1 MPRPVNTLFDL
12 EGKVA
17 LVTGGAHGLGRM
29 IAAGLATAGA
39 TVYITSRKAEAAE
52 RSAREL
58 AAIGPCHGLTANLAT
73 PEAAVALAAELGRH
87 ETRLDILVNNAG
99 KTWGAPLESFPDRAW
114 PDVMAVN
121 VQGPFTL
128 IRELVPLLKAAARPD
143 DPARIINVGSL
154 AGSVVEPLQA
164 YSYAASKAGL
174 HHLSR
179 VLAAELASHYIAVN
193 NVVPGFFPTPMTAHI
208 REDEGAH
215 QNLIARVPLKRL
227 GRPEDIAG
235 ACVYLASRAAS
246 YITGI
251 DLQVDGGLGGCR

>member
-1 MPRPVNTLFDL
+1 MTRPVNTLFDL

-39 TVYITSRKAEAAE
+39 AVYITSRKAEAAE

-58 AAIGPCHGLTANLAT
+58 SSIGPCHALTANLAT
-73 PEAAVALAAELGRH
+73 PEAAAALAAELARL

-128 IRELVPLLKAAARPD
+128 IRELLPLLKAAATAD

-154 AGSVVEPLQA
+154 AGSVVELLQA

-179 VLAAELASHYIAVN
+179 VLAAELAPHHITVN

-208 REDEGAH
+208 RADGGAH

-251 DLQVDGGLGGCR
+251 DLPVDGGLGGCR

>member
-1 MPRPVNTLFDL
+1 VR
-12 EGKVA
+12 
-17 LVTGGAHGLGRM
+17 
-29 IAAGLATAGA
+29 AG
-39 TVYITSRKAEAAE
+39 S
-52 RSAREL
+52 
-58 AAIGPCHGLTANLAT
+58 
-73 PEAAVALAAELGRH
+73 
-87 ETRLDILVNNAG
+87 
-99 KTWGAPLESFPDRAW
+99 TWGAPLESFPDRAW

-128 IRELVPLLKAAARPD
+128 IRELLPLLKAAATPD

-154 AGSVVEPLQA
+154 AGNVVEPLQA

-179 VLAAELASHYIAVN
+179 VLAADLAPHHIAVN

-208 REDEGAH
+208 RADDGAH
-215 QNLIARVPLKRL
+215 QKLIARVPLGRL

-251 DLQVDGGLGGCR
+251 DLPVDGGLGGCR